1 MGWAADLSPRVVG
14 RSAPEWEDDHNGVEA
29 SHSGQAVRKVREGG
43 RMLGYRSHQSLGGL
57 TPPPTLTT
65 GRPTSTNHHQ

>member
-1 MGWAADLSPRVVG
+1 MLWAGVPPNG
-14 RSAPEWEDDHNGVEA
+14 RMTTTETRRHTP
-29 SHSGQAVRKVREGG
+29 GQAVRKVREGG

-65 GRPTSTNHHQ
+65 GRPTSTNHHE